1 LPKIF
6 SGSKSKEGFTMS
18 SVRQKMAAVQKAVNK
33 AEEKLRLGEEPTP
46 APVEDKVE
54 EVAQPTPEKKA
65 APKKKAASKAKAK
78 STPKGKKS

>member
-1 LPKIF
+1 
-6 SGSKSKEGFTMS
+6 MS

-65 APKKKAASKAKAK
+65 EPKKKAAPKAKAK

>member
-1 LPKIF
+1 
-6 SGSKSKEGFTMS
+6 MS

-33 AEEKLRLGEEPTP
+33 AEEKLRLGEEPIP

-65 APKKKAASKAKAK
+65 VPKKKAAPKAKAK

>member
-1 LPKIF
+1 
-6 SGSKSKEGFTMS
+6 MS

-33 AEEKLRLGEEPTP
+33 AEERLRLGEALVPAPEEVKEPEATP
-46 APVEDKVE
+46 ALVEDKVE

-65 APKKKAASKAKAK
+65 EPKKKAAPKAKAK